1 MCIKIHCYG
10 IRRKENRKGVRN
22 HRTLHN
28 HSARSG
34 HFARLRCGQAVR
46 NVRKGNTTIQY
57 YPSEMSKEFQ
67 YLHPWSERLHGAI
80 QLLQRL
86 KDGNVNLLPSI
97 GKDSK
102 IYSNALY
109 SAISD
114 IRGMQDFLEGKEL
127 HFKDH
132 QMDKKGKLISC
143 VAYFQ

>member
-10 IRRKENRKGVRN
+10 RRRKENRKSVRN
-22 HRTLHN
+22 FNTLHT

-34 HFARLRCGQAVR
+34 HVARFRYGQAVCLT
-46 NVRKGNTTIQY
+46 RKRNTTTQY
-57 YPSEMSKEFQ
+57 CPSEMSKEFQ

-86 KDGNVNLLPSI
+86 KDNNVNLLPSM

-109 SAISD
+109 SALSD
-114 IRGMQDFLEGKEL
+114 IKGMQDFLEGKEI

-132 QMDKKGKLISC
+132 QSNKNGKLISC
-143 VAYFQ
+143 VAYFL

>member
-10 IRRKENRKGVRN
+10 TRRKENRKSVRN
-22 HRTLHN
+22 RSTLHN

-34 HFARLRCGQAVR
+34 HFARHRCGQAVR
-46 NVRKGNTTIQY
+46 NIRKGNTNRN
-57 YPSEMSKEFQ
+57 YPSKMSKEFQ

-109 SAISD
+109 SALSD
-114 IRGMQDFLEGKEL
+114 LKGMQDFLEGKEI

-132 QMDKKGKLISC
+132 QMNKKGKLISC

>member
-1 MCIKIHCYG
+1 MYIKIYCYG
-10 IRRKENRKGVRN
+10 IRRKENRKSVRN

-28 HSARSG
+28 HSAHRG
-34 HFARLRCGQAVR
+34 HIARFRYGQAVR
-46 NVRKGNTTIQY
+46 NVRKGNATIRY
-57 YPSEMSKEFQ
+57 YPSGMSKEFQ

-86 KDGNVNLLPSI
+86 KDGNVNLLPSM

-102 IYSNALY
+102 IYSDALY
-109 SAISD
+109 SALSD
-114 IRGMQDFLEGKEL
+114 IKGMQDFLEGKEI

-132 QMDKKGKLISC
+132 QMNKKGKLISC